1 MAIVTTWKNMNTQS
15 SQIAGKNL
23 EDLTIQEL
31 EAVAKEAGR
40 EAIENAKKRGSR
52 ITELIN
58 GQLIWVYPD
67 GRTEPV
73 KS

>member
-1 MAIVTTWKNMNTQS
+1 METR

-23 EDLTIQEL
+23 EELTTQEL
-31 EAVAKEAGR
+31 EIVAQEAGR

-52 ITELIN
+52 ITELRE
-58 GQLIWVYPD
+58 GKLVWVDPD

-73 KS
+73 N